1 MADKVEK
8 MNTILHD
15 LRANIADVEA
25 AVLLSG
31 DAMALA
37 SDVGGD
43 LNEDQISAMAASVLS
58 LGERAAR
65 ELKRGVLDQVYI
77 KGDLGYLLVMNCGP
91 EAILAVLVNLSAKL
105 GVLFM
110 ETKKTADELAELFSA

>member
-1 MADKVEK
+1 VADRIEK
-8 MNTILHD
+8 INAILAE
-15 LRANIADVEA
+15 LRNNSADVEA

-37 SDVGGD
+37 SNIGGD
-43 LNEDQISAMAASVLS
+43 LDEDQISAMSASVLS

-65 ELKRGVLDQVYI
+65 ELRRGVLDQVYI

-91 EAILAVLVNLSAKL
+91 EAILAVLVSPQAKL

-110 ETKKTADELAELFSA
+110 ETKKTADDISQLF

>member
-8 MNTILHD
+8 MNSILQE
-15 LRANIADVEA
+15 LRTNIGDIEA

-37 SDVGGD
+37 SNIGGDD
-43 LNEDQISAMAASVLS
+43 LNEDQISAMSASVLS

-65 ELKRGVLDQVYI
+65 ELRRGVLDQVYI

-91 EAILAVLVNLSAKL
+91 NAILAVLVNPQAKL

-110 ETKKTADELAELFSA
+110 ETKRTADELSQLF

>member
-1 MADKVEK
+1 MADRIEK
-8 MNTILHD
+8 INAILAE
-15 LRANIADVEA
+15 LRNNSADVEA

-37 SDVGGD
+37 SNIGGD
-43 LNEDQISAMAASVLS
+43 LDEDQISAMSASVLS

-65 ELKRGVLDQVYI
+65 ELRRGVLDQVYI

-91 EAILAVLVNLSAKL
+91 EAILAVLVSPQAKL

-110 ETKKTADELAELFSA
+110 ETKKTADDISQLF

>member
-1 MADKVEK
+1 VADKVEK
-8 MNTILHD
+8 MNTILQE
-15 LRANIADVEA
+15 LRTNIADVEA
-25 AVLLSG
+25 AVLLSS

-37 SDVGGD
+37 SNIGGD
-43 LNEDQISAMAASVLS
+43 LDEDQISAMSASVLS

-65 ELKRGVLDQVYI
+65 ELRRGVLDQVYI

-91 EAILAVLVNLSAKL
+91 NAILAVLVNPQAKL

-110 ETKKTADELAELFSA
+110 ETKRTADELAQLF

>member
-1 MADKVEK
+1 MADRVEK
-8 MNTILHD
+8 INAILGE
-15 LRANIADVEA
+15 LRNNSADVEA

-37 SDVGGD
+37 SNIGGD
-43 LNEDQISAMAASVLS
+43 LDEDQISAMSASVLS

-91 EAILAVLVNLSAKL
+91 EAILAVLVSPQAKL

-110 ETKKTADELAELFSA
+110 ETKKTADEISQLF

>member
-1 MADKVEK
+1 VADKVER

-15 LRANIADVEA
+15 LRSNIADVEA

-37 SDVGGD
+37 SDIGGD
-43 LNEDQISAMAASVLS
+43 LNEDQISAMSASVLS
-58 LGERAAR
+58 LGERAAK
-65 ELKRGVLDQVYI
+65 ELRRGVLDQVYI

-91 EAILAVLVNLSAKL
+91 EAILAVLVNPAAKL

-110 ETKKTADELAELFSA
+110 ETKRTAEELSELF